1 MFSLTRREQIVV
13 ALLVAS
19 LVVGGG
25 ISLWDRFSPEGTED
39 FQVVRVAEP
48 PEALSE
54 EVDPE
59 KPSEKVHLNTASAED
74 LERLPRIGPKM
85 AQKILRWRTDHG
97 PFRTV
102 EDLAEIPGIGK
113 KTIDEIRD
121 MVTF

>member
-54 EVDPE
+54 EGDPE

-121 MVTF
+121 MATF

>member
-13 ALLVAS
+13 ALLGIS

-25 ISLWDRFSPEGTED
+25 ISLWDHFSPEATED

-48 PEALSE
+48 PEAISE
-54 EVDPE
+54 KAEPE
-59 KPSEKVHLNTASAED
+59 KPAEKVHLNTATAQD

-102 EDLAEIPGIGK
+102 EDLADIPGIGK
-113 KTIDEIRD
+113 KTIDEIRG
-121 MVTF
+121 MTTF

>member
-25 ISLWDRFSPEGTED
+25 ISLWDHFSPEATED

-48 PEALSE
+48 PEAISE
-54 EVDPE
+54 KAEPE
-59 KPSEKVHLNTASAED
+59 KPAEKVHLNTATAQD

-85 AQKILRWRTDHG
+85 AQKIVQWRTDHG
-97 PFRTV
+97 PFRTLD
-102 EDLAEIPGIGK
+102 DLAKVPGIGK
-113 KTIDEIRD
+113 KTLDGIGD
-121 MVTF
+121 MATF

>member
-48 PEALSE
+48 PEALSG
-54 EVDPE
+54 EVD
-59 KPSEKVHLNTASAED
+59 SEKVHLNTASAED

-121 MVTF
+121 MATF